1 MFCFQWRIIKLF
13 WHIHIHA
20 CMILTEWNYWL
31 HWLVGIRFTNWY
43 CCWLNGVLFPCGY
56 TAVGYAWICLPWS
69 CFVVSK
75 YGEAGR
81 GEEGEGEWR
90 EKGEGESEWINEA
103 HTYRVLHPSH
113 GPHGPPVHSF
123 REVSWAEPWCIE
135 CGDVELVDW
144 VPGIVHTLRGM
155 CKLFWC
161 LKK

>member
-1 MFCFQWRIIKLF
+1 MSDLQ
-13 WHIHIHA
+13 
-20 CMILTEWNYWL
+20 TD
-31 HWLVGIRFTNWY
+31 
-43 CCWLNGVLFPCGY
+43 
-56 TAVGYAWICLPWS
+56 TAAGSMGCYFHVDIQQLGMHEYVYLMS
-69 CFVVSK
+69 SFVESK

-113 GPHGPPVHSF
+113 SPHGPPVHSF